1 MVASPKK
8 WHRLIQSIPGQAYL
22 WLAVLIFGSSGAVTR
37 KVTEIGSQNLIN
49 GRNPIS
55 LCNVLFVGNICALIV
70 MTLIY
75 RQQWKKA
82 HLRQISRKNW
92 FILTLVA
99 ILSGAVAPSLIFQAL
114 ELTEVNNIILVGRL
128 EPPLILALSFW
139 VLKERVSIWEVVG
152 ALAAFLGV
160 ILAIFLQTPEQ
171 EIMKVGSFNLGLG
184 EFFTAIAAVAVAFS
198 TIISKQHLSIIPIGI
213 YNIFRTALG
222 TVIFFLSAIVLYG
235 KEHFT
240 DPFSPLLWQWMLFY
254 GVVIIVLGQSF
265 WVKGLRN
272 ASVSVASLVG
282 SFTPIAGILAAYFI
296 LGETP
301 TQAQYIGGI
310 VILLGIFI
318 SQFGIW
324 QQHHP
329 KVTPNGVESAPIQQ
343 NIETKVGFKGI

>member
-1 MVASPKK
+1 MVASQKK

-55 LCNVLFVGNICALIV
+55 LCNV
-70 MTLIY
+70 
-75 RQQWKKA
+75 
-82 HLRQISRKNW
+82 
-92 FILTLVA
+92 
-99 ILSGAVAPSLIFQAL
+99 
-114 ELTEVNNIILVGRL
+114 
-128 EPPLILALSFW
+128 
-139 VLKERVSIWEVVG
+139 
-152 ALAAFLGV
+152 
-160 ILAIFLQTPEQ
+160 
-171 EIMKVGSFNLGLG
+171 
-184 EFFTAIAAVAVAFS
+184 
-198 TIISKQHLSIIPIGI
+198 
-213 YNIFRTALG
+213 
-222 TVIFFLSAIVLYG
+222 
-235 KEHFT
+235 
-240 DPFSPLLWQWMLFY
+240 
-254 GVVIIVLGQSF
+254 
-265 WVKGLRN
+265 
-272 ASVSVASLVG
+272 
-282 SFTPIAGILAAYFI
+282 